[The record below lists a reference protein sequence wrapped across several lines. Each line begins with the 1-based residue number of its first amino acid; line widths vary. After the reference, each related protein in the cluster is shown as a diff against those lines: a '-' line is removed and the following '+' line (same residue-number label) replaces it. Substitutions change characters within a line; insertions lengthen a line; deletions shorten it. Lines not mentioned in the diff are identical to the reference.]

1 MKRLLPLLFLAL
13 CTCTPAQLAG
23 LQTANTIANGVA
35 CGMAA
40 ANGTPCTPQAV
51 LDALARD
58 AAALQSAKEAQR
70 VKVDAVAPQAA
81 AVDPVTAK
89 AILDQL
95 AANARTE
102 AALTEGQRR
111 LTEALVVLA
120 ARVPPEPAP
129 LPDKAPRDE
138 PADAGAPDAA
148 DGGL

>member
-1 MKRLLPLLFLAL
+1 MRRILPLFCLLL

-58 AAALQSAKEAQR
+58 AAAQKE
-70 VKVDAVAPQAA
+70 KVSAVAPQAA
-81 AVDPVTAK
+81 SVDP
-89 AILDQL
+89 Q
-95 AANARTE
+95 
-102 AALTEGQRR
+102 LTER
-111 LTEALVVLA
+111 LLAQLEANTESNRAVTQALLA
-120 ARVPPEPAP
+120 LATRGAPPDEAP
-129 LPDKAPRDE
+129 QDE
-138 PADAGAPDAA
+138 PADAGAPDA